1 MSAQLLE
8 SLIPNTRCCVYL
20 RTDQAQTIELRGSGL
35 SELLGNR
42 TDVPAAADW
51 QAFQSEINPEDLIRI
66 PKHPMSFGDTI
77 GSDWDI
83 YQLRIK
89 DAADRW
95 ATLRFH
101 DAEIGTAA
109 GGDRVRVGV
118 AIRLERAA
126 EFTHKCL
133 FLDQG
138 WRSLA
143 MRLPVLMAQLD
154 ASANPVYANELAEA
168 LLGTGGA
175 FGSWQMVMGAGGTT
189 HLGRIALDALTE
201 AIATGQAVSHIT
213 RHEDTDVY
221 AALHFIP
228 VVKQSGLSTS
238 VLVIGHV
245 FQQGV
250 VRAQAEV
257 RPGLSEVLHAAVS
270 DPVIVADAVTG
281 QLLDANPAATI
292 TYGWPRAKLLQLR
305 WDDLIADACEST
317 LTHRTPSEPGVTF
330 SHHRRR
336 GGASFP
342 VEARENTLVLKG
354 RSIVI
359 STIRDVTERLTAER
373 QQSQLEARLQQ
384 AQKLESL
391 GVLAGGI
398 AHDFNNL
405 LSGILGSLD
414 FVGADLPPQSELS
427 QSLTLAR
434 ECAERA
440 AVLCD
445 QLLAYSGRGR
455 FVVKPVS
462 LNTVVEEL
470 RPLLEISLVSKP
482 CLTFEF
488 EPDLPLIEV
497 DLAQMRQV
505 VLNLVMNA
513 AEATRAGSGHV
524 TVRSRLVEVR
534 RDELSQYLMGEQLTD
549 GKYVSLEVS
558 DDGCGMDEPTLARIF
573 EPFFTTKFAGRGLG
587 LPALMGIVRGHRGA
601 IQVVSNAGRGSR
613 FRVLFPIPRR
623 RISEMSH
630 APPTLN
636 WQGFGCVLFADDE
649 LPVRSVGRRILE
661 RLGFEVILAQNGR
674 AAVDEFARQ
683 PDIISLV
690 ILDLTMPE
698 MTGEEALREIRKM
711 RPDIPIVLTSG
722 YGEEEVLERLAYT
735 SIDAFLKKPFRMED
749 FTNLIQSVLKRRSV
763 NGISFESPEPVRPR
777 LSVGS
782 RAQGDR

>member
-1 MSAQLLE
+1 MPVQLLE

-20 RTDQAQTIELRGSGL
+20 RIDRAQTIELHGSGL

-42 TDVPAAADW
+42 TDVPTAADW
-51 QAFQSEINPEDLIRI
+51 QAFQTEIKPEDLSRI
-66 PKHPMSFGDTI
+66 PRHPTTI
-77 GSDWDI
+77 GDAIDADWDI
-83 YQLRIK
+83 YQLRLK

-101 DAEIGTAA
+101 DVEIGIAA
-109 GGDRVRVGV
+109 GGDRVRLGV

-126 EFTHKCL
+126 EFTHKYL
-133 FLDQG
+133 NLDQG

-143 MRLPVLMAQLD
+143 LRLPVLMAQLD

-168 LLGTGGA
+168 LLGRGGA
-175 FGSWQMVMGAGGTT
+175 FGSWQVVNVPDGSP
-189 HLGRIALDALTE
+189 HLGRFALDALTE
-201 AIATGQAVSHIT
+201 AIVTGLAVSHVT
-213 RHEDTDVY
+213 RHEDTDIY

-228 VVKQSGLSTS
+228 GVKRSGLSTS
-238 VLVIGHV
+238 VLVMGHV

-250 VRAQAEV
+250 AKAQSEV
-257 RPGLSEVLHAAVS
+257 RPGLSEVLRAAVS

-292 TYGWPRAKLLQLR
+292 TYGWPREKLLQLR

-342 VEARENTLVLKG
+342 VEARENALVLKG

-414 FVGADLPPQSELS
+414 LVSADLSPQSELS
-427 QSLTLAR
+427 QPLTLAR

-470 RPLLEISLVSKP
+470 RPLLEMSLVSKP

-497 DLAQMRQV
+497 DLTQVRQV

-524 TVRSRLVEVR
+524 TVRARLVEVR
-534 RDELSQYLMGEQLTD
+534 RDELSQYLMGDQLTD

-558 DDGCGMDEPTLARIF
+558 DDGCGMDESTLARIF

-601 IQVVSNAGRGSR
+601 IQVVSNSGCGSL

-623 RISEMSH
+623 RVSETSH
-630 APPTLN
+630 APPALN

-649 LPVRSVGRRILE
+649 LPVRTVGRRILE
-661 RLGFEVILAQNGR
+661 RLGFDVILAHNGR
-674 AAVDEFARQ
+674 AAVDEFARR

-711 RPDIPIVLTSG
+711 RPDVPIVLTSG
-722 YGEEEVLERLAYT
+722 YGEEEVLERLAYAR
-735 SIDAFLKKPFRMED
+735 IDAFLKKPFRMED
-749 FTNLIQSVLKRRSV
+749 FTSLIQSVLQRKSV
-763 NGISFESPEPVRPR
+763 SGISFRSPEPTTPR